1 MDELCQALEQLSVKS
16 PESHKPVFNIR
27 KGVEMLKNI
36 NRNTH
41 QENAQLKRENAILK
55 RRIKI
60 ILEALGSVKE
70 NHVPVWVK

>member
-27 KGVEMLKNI
+27 KGVEMLI
-36 NRNTH
+36 NMNRHAH
-41 QENAQLKRENAILK
+41 QENAQLKKENAILK
-55 RRIKI
+55 RRIKL
-60 ILEALGSVKE
+60 ILEALNSVKE

>member
-27 KGVEMLKNI
+27 KGVEMLINI
-36 NRNTH
+36 NRNAH
-41 QENAQLKRENAILK
+41 QENTRLKKENAVLK
-55 RRIKI
+55 SRLKL
-60 ILEALGSVKE
+60 ILETLNSVKE

>member
-27 KGVEMLKNI
+27 KGIQMLINM

-41 QENAQLKRENAILK
+41 QKNAQLKKENIILK
-55 RRIKI
+55 SRLKL
-60 ILEALGSVKE
+60 ILETLNSVKE
-70 NHVPVWVK
+70 NHVPIWVK

>member
-27 KGVEMLKNI
+27 KGVEMLINI
-36 NRNTH
+36 NRNAH
-41 QENAQLKRENAILK
+41 QENTQLKKENAVLK
-55 RRIKI
+55 SRLKL
-60 ILEALGSVKE
+60 ILETLNSVKE

>member
-1 MDELCQALEQLSVKS
+1 MDELCQALEQLTVES

-27 KGVEMLKNI
+27 KGVEMLI
-36 NRNTH
+36 HMNRNVNR
-41 QENAQLKRENAILK
+41 ENAQLKKENALLK
-55 RRIKI
+55 KRMKL